1 MPGPCGTCRPGWRI
15 GAISEQPPHDSDRE
29 GAPEPGPSRCSRSR
43 PASGGA
49 AASAH
54 GAPENGTAALEEFV
68 RSLAGAPEIQ
78 ALRKE
83 TLDRVRERASRPA
96 PLWRTAAPLA
106 ASVLLMLGI
115 GSWFAREN
123 LPDPLTMAGTPPA
136 GERIHTALG
145 QRAEVTLADGS
156 KLVLNTD
163 SEVKVAFNE
172 ETRRVELLHGQA
184 WFEVA
189 KDQERPFVV
198 AAAGREITALGTA
211 FDVRIDRGRLE
222 VMLLEGRVRV
232 ARPAPR
238 DKPASVPEAVMLAP
252 RQMLVVRE
260 DGLDVRKLADTTRV
274 EGWRSGL
281 LIFEDQPLAEAV
293 GEFNRYAA
301 RPLRIADTET
311 GAIRISGAFRI
322 GDDRAFLGA
331 LSAGFGVEAQVSET
345 GITLSRD

>member
-1 MPGPCGTCRPGWRI
+1 M
-15 GAISEQPPHDSDRE
+15 
-29 GAPEPGPSRCSRSR
+29 RS
-43 PASGGA
+43 
-49 AASAH
+49 H
-54 GAPENGTAALEEFV
+54 
-68 RSLAGAPEIQ
+68 AGAPEIR
-78 ALRKE
+78 ALREE
-83 TLDRVRERASRPA
+83 TLDRVRHRASRPV

-115 GSWFAREN
+115 GGWFASEN
-123 LPDPLTMAGTPPA
+123 LVDRLTLAETPPA
-136 GERIHTALG
+136 GERIHTAIG

-163 SEVKVAFNE
+163 SEAKVLFDE
-172 ETRRVELLHGQA
+172 KTRRIELLRGQA

-189 KDQERPFVV
+189 KDQQRPFVV
-198 AAAGREITALGTA
+198 AAAGQEITALGTA

-222 VMLLEGRVRV
+222 VMLVEGRVRV
-232 ARPAPR
+232 ARLVPR
-238 DKPASVPEAVMLAP
+238 GEPASVPEAVMLAP
-252 RQMLVVRE
+252 RQMLFVRA
-260 DGLDVRKLADTTRV
+260 DGLDVRRLADTARF

-293 GEFNRYAA
+293 GEFNRYVA
-301 RPLRIADTET
+301 RPLRVADADT